1 MTLYKLTK
9 GATSK
14 IIESSAIDISIKKN
28 LANRDYIL
36 HADLIQLYQHSPDSE
51 PLLNMLK
58 GSYMIDLCKIGYH
71 NKILQRLPKTD
82 MFLETMK
89 GLRVK
94 QLEQEY
100 ALLVSNTSYS
110 DHPEQSISEMHKAI
124 KHQTTT
130 IFNIIVSVL
139 SVAFVAWYWSEH
151 SKYVNNKVFRT
162 TLTLLLALLVLVAE
176 VVVYNSYLQKIN
188 EAKFKE
194 KKKKEIKRVLRS
206 TVIS

>member
-9 GATSK
+9 GTTSR
-14 IIESSAIDISIKKN
+14 IIESSAFNVSIKRN
-28 LANRDYIL
+28 LANRDFIL
-36 HADLIQLYQHSPDSE
+36 HADLIQLYQYSQASE

-58 GSYMIDLCKIGYH
+58 GSYMIDLCKIRYH

-89 GLRVK
+89 ELRVK
-94 QLEQEY
+94 QLDREY
-100 ALLVSNTSYS
+100 ALLVNSTSCS
-110 DHPEQSISEMHKAI
+110 DHSELSFSEMQKSI

-139 SVAFVAWYWSEH
+139 SVAFAAWYWSEH

-162 TLTLLLALLVLVAE
+162 TLSLLLALLVLVAE
-176 VVVYNSYLQKIN
+176 VVVYNSYLHKIE
-188 EAKFKE
+188 EAKLKE
-194 KKKKEIKRVLRS
+194 KKKKEIKRVIRS